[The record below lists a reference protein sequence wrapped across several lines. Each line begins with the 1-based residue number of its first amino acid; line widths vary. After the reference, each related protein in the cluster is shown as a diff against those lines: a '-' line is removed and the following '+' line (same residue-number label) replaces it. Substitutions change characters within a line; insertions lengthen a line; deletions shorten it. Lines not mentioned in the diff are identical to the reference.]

1 MKQQIKGFIQSI
13 VTVPVA
19 QAIDEQTPLYSGGVL
34 SSMAHLKL
42 VQFLER
48 RYDIAIP
55 MWEIG
60 IDNFDTI
67 EQIAA
72 YVSAKMAVTT

>member
-1 MKQQIKGFIQSI
+1 MKDQIKAFIQSL
-13 VTVPVA
+13 VA
-19 QAIDEQTPLYSGGVL
+19 APGAAIAEQTPLYSGGVL

-48 RYDIAIP
+48 RFDVAIP
-55 MWEIG
+55 MWEIS

-72 YVSAKMAVTT
+72 YVEEKKTTTA

>member
-1 MKQQIKGFIQSI
+1 MKEQIRAFIQSL
-13 VTVPVA
+13 VGTPDP
-19 QAIDEQTPLYSGGVL
+19 AIAEQTPLYSGGVL

-48 RYDIAIP
+48 RFDVAIP
-55 MWEIG
+55 MWEVS
-60 IDNFDTI
+60 IDNFDTV

-72 YVSAKMAVTT
+72 YVESKKSATA

>member
-1 MKQQIKGFIQSI
+1 MAAPQ
-13 VTVPVA
+13 A
-19 QAIDEQTPLYSGGVL
+19 AAIDEQTPLYSSGIL
-34 SSMAHLKL
+34 SSMGHLKL

-55 MWEIG
+55 MWEVS
-60 IDNFDTI
+60 IDNFDTV

-72 YVSAKMAVTT
+72 YVAGKMAVTT